1 MAPQLA
7 RVFLDQIG
15 AQQVSSLARAHLS
28 QLGAVEPI
36 AEGSAVCG
44 HLDHDQAPGFAELI
58 ARRAEFHQQFLA
70 RQRHGQEL
78 LEPNPQP
85 LQLPPSH
92 RTLFGD
98 PVQALGKDVE
108 LISLRQELDPD
119 TGPRLL
125 PRFVDQMLLQTRQ
138 AAFRRA
144 YQVKDRRVGRAHLGQ
159 HLLGTPRSI
168 SQTRRALPYCR
179 SMRSRNPRKVVLS
192 EVLPGSTS

>member
-7 RVFLDQIG
+7 WVFLDQIG

-70 RQRHGQEL
+70 RQRHGREL
-78 LEPNPQP
+78 LEPSPQP
-85 LQLPPSH
+85 LQLPPPD
-92 RTLFGD
+92 RALFSD
-98 PVQALGKDVE
+98 PVQALGEDVE
-108 LISLRQELDPD
+108 LITLRQELDPD
-119 TGPRLL
+119 TRPRLL
-125 PRFVDQMLLQTRQ
+125 PWFVDQMLLQPRQ

-144 YQVKDRRVGRAHLGQ
+144 HQVKDWRVGRAHLSED
-159 HLLGTPRSI
+159 LLGRYPAVH
-168 SQTRRALPYCR
+168 QPDAAGLA
-179 SMRSRNPRKVVLS
+179 
-192 EVLPGSTS
+192 VLPLDAFEKPAQGGLV